1 MSGMI
6 EKNSNQ
12 LLKIIRAMIVSWNIA
27 EVGAPTIDPDIPI
40 GNGDFLDNLMSITGI
55 VDEDSVISLFQE
67 TNHFL
72 ENFLQVAELKIGKY
86 SYPNL
91 LYGQEAITVDILSDI
106 DPSQVKKQVITFD
119 FTEQHRILLQAA
131 SIRWHEWDEEVEG
144 CYPTPGIDPKRPYG
158 DRTMFELD
166 MADALGITY
175 TEDLDPYFQKLHFEM
190 QPALQVFLR
199 YASLPIDSRLNGP
212 Y

>member
-1 MSGMI
+1 MSGI
-6 EKNSNQ
+6 TEQNSNQ

-27 EVGAPTIDPDIPI
+27 EIGAPTIDPEIPI

-72 ENFLQVAELKIGKY
+72 ENFLQVAELKIGRY
-86 SYPNL
+86 SYPNV
-91 LYGQEAITVDILSDI
+91 LYGKEAITIDILSDI
-106 DPSQVKKQVITFD
+106 DPNQAKNQVITFD
-119 FTEQHRILLQAA
+119 FTDQHRMLLQAA
-131 SIRWHEWDEEVEG
+131 SIRWDEWDEEVED

-158 DRTMFELD
+158 DRTMFKLD
-166 MADALGITY
+166 MAAALGITY
-175 TEDLDPYFQKLHFEM
+175 TEDLDPYFQKLHYEM

-199 YASLPIDSRLNGP
+199 YANLSIDLRLI
-212 Y
+212 